1 MRNKTID
8 EIDLSLPLESYTV
21 ARSSELVTIGG
32 WLDTATLELILAKY
46 RSLGYSSVRVG
57 DGNTLHLCKALA

>member
-8 EIDLSLPLESYTV
+8 EIELSLPLESYAI
-21 ARSSELVTIGG
+21 ARSSELVTVSG

-46 RSLGYSSVRVG
+46 RSLGYRSVRVG
-57 DGNTLHLCKALA
+57 DGNTLNLLKNTP